1 MQHGTSLPGLEPGAS
16 GLEVQ
21 RAIPLRHRD
30 YASTVK
36 VWYIFPSISLRIASS
51 ASLQHQDQSGQA
63 TTSDHTGALLPL
75 VELTRRAEV

>member
-36 VWYIFPSISLRIASS
+36 VWYIFPSISLRIASFCIP
-51 ASLQHQDQSGQA
+51 ATSG
-63 TTSDHTGALLPL
+63 PI
-75 VELTRRAEV
+75 RAGHHF